1 LRPAWIVLEQRGFIS
16 EQSDD
21 NFGHGLNADPRTDL
35 GGGVKMAALGA
46 AAGAAIAVGFA
57 RRRVAIGS
65 RLTTR

>member
-1 LRPAWIVLEQRGFIS
+1 MTIS
-16 EQSDD
+16 VD
-21 NFGHGLNADPRTDL
+21 GLNADPRTDL

>member
-1 LRPAWIVLEQRGFIS
+1 LFWNSEVSFQNSRMTIS
-16 EQSDD
+16 V
-21 NFGHGLNADPRTDL
+21 HGLNADPRTDL